1 MPTSA
6 DQVGV
11 VRLRQLQSP
20 LLPSLRFTPSLAGLR
35 RRGAPAGAVP
45 WGQSGHPDSPHYV
58 DQAEKL
64 YSKREMKNTWWKK
77 ADLLDHVESE
87 KAFRWPRK

>member
-1 MPTSA
+1 
-6 DQVGV
+6 
-11 VRLRQLQSP
+11 
-20 LLPSLRFTPSLAGLR
+20 
-35 RRGAPAGAVP
+35 VP